1 MKSSESISDYHTRIM
16 MIINHMRRNEEAL
29 TNARITEKILRS
41 LDSRFD
47 YVIVAIEEYK
57 EVDKLTMNEFMG
69 SLQAYEQKIL
79 KKNGDKKI
87 KHSLQSKLSLK

>member
-1 MKSSESISDYHTRIM
+1 MD
-16 MIINHMRRNEEAL
+16 AW
-29 TNARITEKILRS
+29 ITEKILRS

-57 EVDKLTMNEFMG
+57 EVDKLRMNEFMG

-79 KKNGDKKI
+79 KKKWR
-87 KHSLQSKLSLK
+87 